1 MASREAFLRA
11 WGQDARQAWINPS
24 RTSARCA
31 SPAVSDTLFSTAG
44 HFYNGRMTYRVDAIF
59 EGGVFR
65 PTDPLDLPDGQR
77 VSLNV
82 NTKPTGNDD
91 LDDVEDMLDSD
102 FAQTYSANAE
112 SAPSLAEIRGIL
124 SAFSGSLA
132 DRISEERDER

>member
-1 MASREAFLRA
+1 MAT
-11 WGQDARQAWINPS
+11 RQAILERGDKTPDS
-24 RTSARCA
+24 LDKSFTDFRPVCIPRG
-31 SPAVSDTLFSTAG
+31 FG
-44 HFYNGRMTYRVDAIF
+44 HVVRHRMAFYNGRMTYRVDAIF

-65 PTDPLDLPDGQR
+65 PTDRLDLPDGLR

-91 LDDVEDMLDSD
+91 LDDVQDMLDSD
-102 FAQTYSANAE
+102 FAQTCSANAE

-124 SAFSGSLA
+124 GAFSGSLA